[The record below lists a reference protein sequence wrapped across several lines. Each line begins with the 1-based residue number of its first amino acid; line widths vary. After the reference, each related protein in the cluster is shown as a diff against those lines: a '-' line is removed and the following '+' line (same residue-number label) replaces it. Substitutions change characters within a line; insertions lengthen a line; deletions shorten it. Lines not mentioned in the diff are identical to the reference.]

1 MWAQIRTQRGA
12 QRREPCFHTKGV
24 ILSKCY
30 DQDANARF
38 RRDEKAASD
47 VTNHDV
53 SPRWSLVY
61 KESIM
66 SKRLTNREK
75 LLSKLNNLSESEI
88 GEILKYTLALERT
101 HERPSERIGERIG
114 YGDGIT
120 EAIPQT
126 EDELLIMLSAARENR
141 RARQVFEW
149 ESVRRKVEGKGSVH
163 WRR

>member
-1 MWAQIRTQRGA
+1 MGQRGA
-12 QRREPCFHTKGV
+12 PCFHTEGV
-24 ILSKCY
+24 ILSKRY
-30 DQDANARF
+30 DQDATARYM
-38 RRDEKAASD
+38 RDKKAASD

-75 LLSKLNNLSESEI
+75 LLSKLNNLSENEI
-88 GEILKYTLALERT
+88 GEILKYALAIERT
-101 HERPSERIGERIG
+101 HERSSERIGERIS
-114 YGDGIT
+114 YSDGVT
-120 EAIPQT
+120 EAIPQS

-149 ESVRRKVEGKGSVH
+149 ESVRRRVEGKGSVH